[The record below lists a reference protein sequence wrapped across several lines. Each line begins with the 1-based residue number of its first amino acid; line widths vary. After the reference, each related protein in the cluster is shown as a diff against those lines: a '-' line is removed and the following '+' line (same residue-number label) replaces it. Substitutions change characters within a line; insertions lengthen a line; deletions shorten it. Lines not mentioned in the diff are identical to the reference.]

1 MAGNIVDTP
10 TGRSTPGPSPAATVS
25 ATRSPSSSHRIVPA
39 AALQALAPGEQPL
52 SAAARAFN
60 LQLTRVDKL
69 RAQLD
74 ELDTLCQ
81 AHRAERHRWLTPLQ
95 QQRRQQM
102 RALALA
108 LEAHLQGKAL
118 SRLQQE
124 TATEALCALAQT
136 LADEGEADMVA
147 LHDRHSRQTLAQKK
161 QAAADAMR
169 ARLEAALGEPLAG
182 DDEDLSMDELVRAGM
197 ARLREARDEEQARR
211 QARAQARKARKQP
224 GTQQA
229 EAQAQ
234 AADAE
239 TQLRT
244 LFRQL
249 ASALHPD
256 REPDETERVR
266 KTALMSEANTAYARK
281 DLVTLMQIQL
291 RAELAD
297 PTAVSRL
304 ADDRLAALTLLLKQQ
319 VAGLERERAAR
330 QGQLAA
336 EFELPHG
343 QVANPN
349 TLRQHLLSQ
358 VNALELTVADLAQD
372 LAAARDAATLKRW
385 LNAQRERPRPVR
397 ADRDPDDY
405 V

>member
-1 MAGNIVDTP
+1 MSSA
-10 TGRSTPGPSPAATVS
+10 RPA
-25 ATRSPSSSHRIVPA
+25 SSNRVVPA
-39 AALQALAPGEQPL
+39 TALQALAPGEQPL

-69 RAQLD
+69 RAQLA
-74 ELDTLCQ
+74 ELDALGQ
-81 AHRAERHRWLTPLQ
+81 SHRVEQHRWVTPLR
-95 QQRRQQM
+95 QRQRQHM

-108 LEAHLQGKAL
+108 LQAHLQDKAL
-118 SRLQQE
+118 SRVQQA
-124 TATEALCALAQT
+124 TATEALCDLAQALAG
-136 LADEGEADMVA
+136 EGDAEMAA
-147 LHDRHSRQTLAQKK
+147 LHDRHSPQTLAQKK
-161 QAAADAMR
+161 QAAAEAMR

-182 DDEDLSMDELVRAGM
+182 EGEALSAEELVREGL
-197 ARLREARDEEQARR
+197 ARWKAEREAAQVRR
-211 QARAQARKARKQP
+211 QAKAQARKARQKP
-224 GTQQA
+224 GTAQA
-229 EAQAQ
+229 EAQTQ

-256 REPDETERVR
+256 REPDAAERVR

-297 PTAVSRL
+297 PAAVSRL
-304 ADDRLAALTLLLKQQ
+304 ADHRLAALTLLLKQQ

-336 EFELPHG
+336 EFDLPHQ

-349 TLRQHLLSQ
+349 TLKQALLSQ
-358 VNALELTVADLAQD
+358 VAALESAVAQLEQD
-372 LAAARDAATLKRW
+372 LAAAQDVAALKRW
-385 LNAQRERPRPVR
+385 LNRRREAPRPAVQ

>member
-1 MAGNIVDTP
+1 M
-10 TGRSTPGPSPAATVS
+10 PAARNPSRHLVAP
-25 ATRSPSSSHRIVPA
+25 AT
-39 AALQALAPGEQPL
+39 ALQAQAPGEQPL

-69 RAQLD
+69 QAQLA
-74 ELDTLCQ
+74 ELDTLGQ
-81 AHRAERHRWLTPLQ
+81 SHRAERHRWLAPLQ
-95 QQRRQQM
+95 QRQRQHRRTLAQ
-102 RALALA
+102 ALAD
-108 LEAHLQGKAL
+108 HLQGKTL
-118 SRLQQE
+118 SRLQQA
-124 TATEALCALAQT
+124 TATEALCELAQT
-136 LADEGEADMVA
+136 LADEGEADMAA

-161 QAAADAMR
+161 QAAADALR
-169 ARLEAALGEPLAG
+169 ARLEAALGEPLADG
-182 DDEDLSMDELVRAGM
+182 GQALSAEELLREGM
-197 ARLREARDEEQARR
+197 ARWRAAREEEQARR
-211 QARAQARKARKQP
+211 QAKAQARKARQKP
-224 GTQQA
+224 GARQA
-229 EAQAQ
+229 EEQAQ
-234 AADAE
+234 AVDAE

-256 REPDETERVR
+256 REPDEAERVR

-297 PTAVSRL
+297 PAAVSRL

-336 EFELPHG
+336 EFDLPHG

-349 TLRQHLLSQ
+349 TLKQQLLAQ
-358 VNALELTVADLAQD
+358 VAALESAVVQLESDLEQVAEP
-372 LAAARDAATLKRW
+372 ATLKRW
-385 LNAQRERPRPVR
+385 LNRQRETPRP
-397 ADRDPDDY
+397 AGPDRDPDDY
-405 V
+405 L

>member
-1 MAGNIVDTP
+1 MSSA
-10 TGRSTPGPSPAATVS
+10 RS
-25 ATRSPSSSHRIVPA
+25 ATSNRIVPA

-74 ELDTLCQ
+74 ELDALGR
-81 AHRAERHRWLTPLQ
+81 AHRAERHRWFTPLQ

-108 LEAHLQGKAL
+108 LEGHLQGKAL

-124 TATEALCALAQT
+124 TATEALCALAQA
-136 LADEGEADMVA
+136 LAEEGEADMVA

-161 QAAADAMR
+161 LAAADAMR
-169 ARLEAALGEPLAG
+169 ARLEAALGEPLAADG
-182 DDEDLSMDELVRAGM
+182 DELSMDELVRAGM
-197 ARLREARDEEQARR
+197 ARLRAARDEEQARR
-211 QARAQARKARKQP
+211 QAKAQARKARQKAGSRP
-224 GTQQA
+224 A
-229 EAQAQ
+229 EAEAQ
-234 AADAE
+234 AADAD

-256 REPDETERVR
+256 REPDEAERQR

-297 PTAVSRL
+297 PAAVSRL

-336 EFELPHG
+336 EFELPHA

-349 TLRQHLLSQ
+349 TLRQALLAQ
-358 VNALELTVADLAQD
+358 VAGLEAQLAQLEQD
-372 LAAARDAATLKRW
+372 LAAAQDAAALKRW
-385 LNAQRERPRPVR
+385 LNRQREAPRPAR
-397 ADRDPDDY
+397 ADRAPDDY

>member
-1 MAGNIVDTP
+1 M
-10 TGRSTPGPSPAATVS
+10 SS
-25 ATRSPSSSHRIVPA
+25 ARYASSNRVVPA
-39 AALQALAPGEQPL
+39 TALQALAPGEQPL

-74 ELDTLCQ
+74 ELDALGQ
-81 AHRAERHRWLTPLQ
+81 SHRVEQHRWVTPLR
-95 QQRRQQM
+95 QRQRQHM

-108 LEAHLQGKAL
+108 LAAHLQDKAL
-118 SRLQQE
+118 SRVQQA
-124 TATEALCALAQT
+124 TATEALCDLAQALAG
-136 LADEGEADMVA
+136 EGDAEMAA
-147 LHDRHSRQTLAQKK
+147 LHDRHSPQTLAQKK
-161 QAAADAMR
+161 QAAAEAMR
-169 ARLEAALGEPLAG
+169 ARLEAALGEPLGGEGEA
-182 DDEDLSMDELVRAGM
+182 LSAEELVREGL
-197 ARLREARDEEQARR
+197 ARWRAAREEEQARR
-211 QARAQARKARKQP
+211 QAKAQARKARQKP
-224 GTQQA
+224 GTAQA

-297 PTAVSRL
+297 PAAVSRL

-336 EFELPHG
+336 EFDLPHQ

-349 TLRQHLLSQ
+349 TLKQALLSQ
-358 VNALELTVADLAQD
+358 VAALEAQLAQLEHD
-372 LAAARDAATLKRW
+372 LAAAQDITSLKRW
-385 LNAQRERPRPVR
+385 LNRQREAPRPVR

>member
-1 MAGNIVDTP
+1 MSSA
-10 TGRSTPGPSPAATVS
+10 RPA
-25 ATRSPSSSHRIVPA
+25 SSNRVVPA
-39 AALQALAPGEQPL
+39 TALQALAPGEQPL
-52 SAAARAFN
+52 SAVARAFN

-69 RAQLD
+69 RAQLA
-74 ELDTLCQ
+74 ELDALGQ
-81 AHRAERHRWLTPLQ
+81 SHRVEQHRWVTPLR
-95 QQRRQQM
+95 QRQRQHM

-108 LEAHLQGKAL
+108 LQAHLRDKAL
-118 SRLQQE
+118 SRVQQA
-124 TATEALCALAQT
+124 TATEALCDLAQALAG
-136 LADEGEADMVA
+136 EGDAEMAA
-147 LHDRHSRQTLAQKK
+147 LHDRHSPQTLAQKK
-161 QAAADAMR
+161 QAAAEAMR

-182 DDEDLSMDELVRAGM
+182 EGEALSAEELVREGL
-197 ARLREARDEEQARR
+197 ARWKAEREAAQARR
-211 QARAQARKARKQP
+211 QAKAQARKARQKP
-224 GTQQA
+224 GTAQA
-229 EAQAQ
+229 EAQTQ

-256 REPDETERVR
+256 REPDAAERVR

-297 PTAVSRL
+297 PSAVSRL
-304 ADDRLAALTLLLKQQ
+304 ADHRLAALTLLLKQQ

-336 EFELPHG
+336 EFDLPHQ

-349 TLRQHLLSQ
+349 TLKQALLSQ
-358 VNALELTVADLAQD
+358 VAALESAVAQLEQD
-372 LAAARDAATLKRW
+372 LAAAQDVAALKRW
-385 LNAQRERPRPVR
+385 LNRRREAPRPAVQ

>member
-1 MAGNIVDTP
+1 
-10 TGRSTPGPSPAATVS
+10 VS
-25 ATRSPSSSHRIVPA
+25 SARKPSSSNLVA
-39 AALQALAPGEQPL
+39 AATALQALAPGEQPL

-74 ELDTLCQ
+74 ELDALGH

-108 LEAHLQGKAL
+108 LDAHLQGKAL
-118 SRLQQE
+118 SRLQQD
-124 TATEALCALAQT
+124 TATDALCALAQA
-136 LADEGEADMVA
+136 LADEGETDMVA
-147 LHDRHSRQTLAQKK
+147 LHDRHSRLTLAQKK
-161 QAAADAMR
+161 QAAAEALR

-182 DDEDLSMDELVRAGM
+182 SDEALSADELVREGL
-197 ARLREARDEEQARR
+197 ARWRAAREEEQARR
-211 QARAQARKARKQP
+211 QAKAQARKARQKAGSRP
-224 GTQQA
+224 A
-229 EAQAQ
+229 EAEAQ

-256 REPDETERVR
+256 REPDEAERR
-266 KTALMSEANTAYARK
+266 HKTALMSEANTAYARK

-297 PTAVSRL
+297 PAAVSRL

-349 TLRQHLLSQ
+349 TLKQALLSQ
-358 VNALELTVADLAQD
+358 VAALEAQVAQLEQDLAQVQD
-372 LAAARDAATLKRW
+372 TPGLKRW
-385 LNAQRERPRPVR
+385 LNRQREAPRPVR

>member
-1 MAGNIVDTP
+1 MSAS
-10 TGRSTPGPSPAATVS
+10 RSPA
-25 ATRSPSSSHRIVPA
+25 SPNRIVPA
-39 AALQALAPGEQPL
+39 TALQALAPGEQPL

-74 ELDTLCQ
+74 ELDTLGQ
-81 AHRAERHRWLTPLQ
+81 SHRAERHRWLAPLQ
-95 QQRRQQM
+95 RQRRQQM
-102 RALALA
+102 RALTLA
-108 LEAHLQGKAL
+108 LESHLQGKAL
-118 SRLQQE
+118 SRLQQD
-124 TATEALCALAQT
+124 TATDALCTLAQT
-136 LADEGEADMVA
+136 LADEGEPDMVA

-161 QAAADAMR
+161 RAAADAMR
-169 ARLEAALGEPLAG
+169 ARLEDALGEPLAG
-182 DDEDLSMDELVRAGM
+182 DDEDLSMAELVRAGM
-197 ARLREARDEEQARR
+197 ARLRAARDEEQARR
-211 QARAQARKARKQP
+211 QAKAQARKARKQP
-224 GTQQA
+224 GAQQA
-229 EAQAQ
+229 ETQTQ

-239 TQLRT
+239 VQLRT

-256 REPDETERVR
+256 REPDEAERLR

-297 PTAVSRL
+297 PAAVSRL

-330 QGQLAA
+330 QAQLAA
-336 EFELPHG
+336 EFDLPPG

-349 TLRQHLLSQ
+349 TLRQQLVRTVSE
-358 VNALELTVADLAQD
+358 LESTVARLEQDLAQVQ
-372 LAAARDAATLKRW
+372 APAGLKRW
-385 LNAQRERPRPVR
+385 LNRLREAPPGGGDTGR
-397 ADRDPDDY
+397 A
-405 V
+405 

>member
-1 MAGNIVDTP
+1 M
-10 TGRSTPGPSPAATVS
+10 SS
-25 ATRSPSSSHRIVPA
+25 ARKTSSSSLVAPA

-69 RAQLD
+69 QAQLD
-74 ELDTLCQ
+74 ELDVLGQ
-81 AHRAERHRWLTPLQ
+81 SHRTERYRWLAPLQ
-95 QQRRQQM
+95 QQRRQHM
-102 RALALA
+102 RSLALA
-108 LEAHLQGKAL
+108 LEGHLQGKAL
-118 SRLQQE
+118 SRLQQD
-124 TATEALCALAQT
+124 TATDALCALAQA
-136 LADEGEADMVA
+136 LADEGEPDMEA
-147 LHDRHSRQTLAQKK
+147 LHDLHSRQTLAQKK

-169 ARLEAALGEPLAG
+169 ARLEAALGEPLAVDG
-182 DDEDLSMDELVRAGM
+182 EDLSMDELVREGM
-197 ARLREARDEEQARR
+197 ARWRAARKEEQARR
-211 QARAQARKARKQP
+211 QAKAQARKARQKP

-229 EAQAQ
+229 EAQTQ

-256 REPDETERVR
+256 REPDETERAR

-297 PTAVSRL
+297 PAAVLRL

-349 TLRQHLLSQ
+349 TFRQHLLSQ
-358 VNALELTVADLAQD
+358 VSALESTVADLAQD
-372 LAAARDAATLKRW
+372 LAQVQDVAGLKRW
-385 LNAQRERPRPVR
+385 LNRQREAQRPVR

>member
-1 MAGNIVDTP
+1 M
-10 TGRSTPGPSPAATVS
+10 PAART
-25 ATRSPSSSHRIVPA
+25 PSQNLVAPA
-39 AALQALAPGEQPL
+39 AALQAQAPGEQPL

-69 RAQLD
+69 QAQLA
-74 ELDTLCQ
+74 ELDALGQ
-81 AHRAERHRWLTPLQ
+81 SHRTERHRWLAPLA
-95 QQRRQQM
+95 QRQRQHR

-108 LEAHLQGKAL
+108 LDAHLQGKAL
-118 SRLQQE
+118 SRLQQT
-124 TATEALCALAQT
+124 TAAEALCALAQT
-136 LADEGEADMVA
+136 LAEEGEADMAA

-161 QAAADAMR
+161 QAAADALR
-169 ARLEAALGEPLAG
+169 ARLEAALGEPLADG
-182 DDEDLSMDELVRAGM
+182 GQALSAEELLREGM
-197 ARLREARDEEQARR
+197 ARWRAAREEEQARR
-211 QARAQARKARKQP
+211 QAKARARKARQKP
-224 GTQQA
+224 GARQA
-229 EAQAQ
+229 EEQAQ
-234 AADAE
+234 AIDAE

-256 REPDETERVR
+256 REPDEAERLR

-297 PTAVSRL
+297 PAAVSRL

-349 TLRQHLLSQ
+349 TLRQQLLAQ
-358 VNALELTVADLAQD
+358 VAALESAVAQLERDLEQVAEP
-372 LAAARDAATLKRW
+372 AALKRW
-385 LNAQRERPRPVR
+385 LNRQREAPRP
-397 ADRDPDDY
+397 AGPDRDPDDY

>member
-1 MAGNIVDTP
+1 VSFA
-10 TGRSTPGPSPAATVS
+10 RPA
-25 ATRSPSSSHRIVPA
+25 SSNRVVPA
-39 AALQALAPGEQPL
+39 TALQALAPGEQPL

-69 RAQLD
+69 RAQLA
-74 ELDTLCQ
+74 ELDALGQ
-81 AHRAERHRWLTPLQ
+81 SHRVEQHRWVTPLR
-95 QQRRQQM
+95 QRQRQHM

-108 LEAHLQGKAL
+108 LQAHLQDKAL
-118 SRLQQE
+118 SRVQQA
-124 TATEALCALAQT
+124 TATEALCDLAQV
-136 LADEGEADMVA
+136 LAGEGDAEMAA
-147 LHDRHSRQTLAQKK
+147 LHDRHSPQTLAQKK
-161 QAAADAMR
+161 QAAAEAMR

-182 DDEDLSMDELVRAGM
+182 EGEALSAEELVREGL
-197 ARLREARDEEQARR
+197 ARWKAEREAAQARR
-211 QARAQARKARKQP
+211 QAKAQARKARQKP
-224 GTQQA
+224 GTAQA
-229 EAQAQ
+229 EAQTQ

-256 REPDETERVR
+256 REPDAAERVR

-297 PTAVSRL
+297 PAAVSRL
-304 ADDRLAALTLLLKQQ
+304 ADHRLAALTLLLKQQ

-336 EFELPHG
+336 EFDLPHQ

-349 TLRQHLLSQ
+349 TLKQALLSQ
-358 VNALELTVADLAQD
+358 VAALESAVAQLEQD
-372 LAAARDAATLKRW
+372 LAAAQDVAALKRW
-385 LNAQRERPRPVR
+385 LNRRREAPRPAVQ

>member
-1 MAGNIVDTP
+1 M
-10 TGRSTPGPSPAATVS
+10 S
-25 ATRSPSSSHRIVPA
+25 ATRSSSSSHRIVPA

-81 AHRAERHRWLTPLQ
+81 SHRAERHRWLAPLQ
-95 QQRRQQM
+95 RQRRQQM

-124 TATEALCALAQT
+124 TATEALCALAQA
-136 LADEGEADMVA
+136 LAEEGEADMVA

-169 ARLEAALGEPLAG
+169 ARLEAALGEPLAADG
-182 DDEDLSMDELVRAGM
+182 DELSMDELVRAGM
-197 ARLREARDEEQARR
+197 ARLRAARDEEQARR
-211 QARAQARKARKQP
+211 QAKAQARKARQKAGSRP
-224 GTQQA
+224 A
-229 EAQAQ
+229 EAEAQ
-234 AADAE
+234 AADAD

-336 EFELPHG
+336 EFELPHA

-349 TLRQHLLSQ
+349 TLRQALLAQ
-358 VNALELTVADLAQD
+358 VAGLEAQLAQLEQD
-372 LAAARDAATLKRW
+372 LAAAQDAAALKRW
-385 LNAQRERPRPVR
+385 LNRQREAPRPAR

>member
-1 MAGNIVDTP
+1 M
-10 TGRSTPGPSPAATVS
+10 PAARNPSRHLVAP
-25 ATRSPSSSHRIVPA
+25 AT
-39 AALQALAPGEQPL
+39 ALQAQAPGEQPL

-69 RAQLD
+69 QAQLA
-74 ELDTLCQ
+74 ELDVLGQT
-81 AHRAERHRWLTPLQ
+81 HRVERHRWLSPLQ
-95 QQRRQQM
+95 QRQRQHR

-108 LEAHLQGKAL
+108 LDVQLQGKAL
-118 SRLQQE
+118 SRLQQT

-161 QAAADAMR
+161 QAAADALR
-169 ARLEAALGEPLAG
+169 ARLEAALGEPLADG
-182 DDEDLSMDELVRAGM
+182 GQALSAEELLREGM
-197 ARLREARDEEQARR
+197 ARWRAAREEEQARR
-211 QARAQARKARKQP
+211 QAKAQARKARQKP
-224 GTQQA
+224 GARQA
-229 EAQAQ
+229 EEQAQ
-234 AADAE
+234 AVDAE

-256 REPDETERVR
+256 REPDEAERVR

-297 PTAVSRL
+297 PAAVSRL

-349 TLRQHLLSQ
+349 TLRQQLQAQ
-358 VNALELTVADLAQD
+358 VAALESAVAQLESDLEQVAEP
-372 LAAARDAATLKRW
+372 AALKRW
-385 LNAQRERPRPVR
+385 LNRQREAPRP
-397 ADRDPDDY
+397 AGPDRDPDDY
-405 V
+405 L

>member
-1 MAGNIVDTP
+1 MSSARP
-10 TGRSTPGPSPAATVS
+10 PAS
-25 ATRSPSSSHRIVPA
+25 NRIVPA
-39 AALQALAPGEQPL
+39 TALQALAPGEQPL

-69 RAQLD
+69 RAQLA
-74 ELDTLCQ
+74 ELDMLGQ
-81 AHRAERHRWLTPLQ
+81 SHRVEQHRWLTPLR
-95 QQRRQQM
+95 QRQRQHM
-102 RALALA
+102 RDLALTLA
-108 LEAHLQGKAL
+108 AHLQDKAL
-118 SRLQQE
+118 SRVQQA
-124 TATEALCALAQT
+124 TATEALCEQAQALADDGD
-136 LADEGEADMVA
+136 AEMAA
-147 LHDRHSRQTLAQKK
+147 LHDRHSPQTLAQKK
-161 QAAADAMR
+161 QAAADALR
-169 ARLEAALGEPLAG
+169 ERLEAALGEPLAG
-182 DDEDLSMDELVRAGM
+182 EGETLTADELVREGL
-197 ARLREARDEEQARR
+197 ARWQAEREAAQERR
-211 QARAQARKARKQP
+211 QAKAQARKARQKP
-224 GTQQA
+224 GTAQA
-229 EAQAQ
+229 EAQTQ

-256 REPDETERVR
+256 REPDEAERVR

-297 PTAVSRL
+297 PAAVSRL

-336 EFELPHG
+336 EFDLPHP

-349 TLRQHLLSQ
+349 TLKQALLSQ
-358 VNALELTVADLAQD
+358 VAALEEAVAQLEQD
-372 LAAARDAATLKRW
+372 LAAAQDVASFKRW
-385 LNAQRERPRPVR
+385 LNRRREAPRPVTR

>member
-1 MAGNIVDTP
+1 MSSARKTSSSNLVA
-10 TGRSTPGPSPAATVS
+10 PAAT
-25 ATRSPSSSHRIVPA
+25 
-39 AALQALAPGEQPL
+39 LQALAPGEQPL

-74 ELDTLCQ
+74 ELDVLGQ
-81 AHRAERHRWLTPLQ
+81 AHRTERHRWLSPLKR
-95 QQRRQQM
+95 QQREQM

-108 LEAHLQGKAL
+108 LEGHLQGKAL
-118 SRLQQE
+118 SRLQQD

-136 LADEGEADMVA
+136 LADEGETDMVV

-169 ARLEAALGEPLAG
+169 ARLEAALGEPLVADG
-182 DDEDLSMDELVRAGM
+182 DELSMDELVRAGM

-211 QARAQARKARKQP
+211 QARAQARKARRQP

-229 EAQAQ
+229 EAQ

-256 REPDETERVR
+256 REPDEAERQR

-297 PTAVSRL
+297 PAAVSRL

-330 QGQLAA
+330 QAQLAA
-336 EFELPHG
+336 EFELPPG

-349 TLRQHLLSQ
+349 TLRQQLLNQ
-358 VNALELTVADLAQD
+358 VAALESSVARLTQD
-372 LAAARDAATLKRW
+372 LDQVQEPAGLKRW
-385 LNAQRERPRPVR
+385 LNRLRETR
-397 ADRDPDDY
+397 AGDGDPGWN
-405 V
+405 

>member
-1 MAGNIVDTP
+1 MSSA
-10 TGRSTPGPSPAATVS
+10 RPA
-25 ATRSPSSSHRIVPA
+25 SSNRVVPA
-39 AALQALAPGEQPL
+39 TALQALAPGEQPL

-69 RAQLD
+69 RAQLA
-74 ELDTLCQ
+74 ELDALGQ
-81 AHRAERHRWLTPLQ
+81 SHRVEQHRWVTPLR
-95 QQRRQQM
+95 QRQRQHM

-108 LEAHLQGKAL
+108 LQAHLQDKAL
-118 SRLQQE
+118 SRVQQA
-124 TATEALCALAQT
+124 TATEALCDLAQALAG
-136 LADEGEADMVA
+136 EGDAEMAA
-147 LHDRHSRQTLAQKK
+147 LHDRHSPQTLAQKK
-161 QAAADAMR
+161 QAAAEAMR

-182 DDEDLSMDELVRAGM
+182 EGEALSAEELVREGL
-197 ARLREARDEEQARR
+197 ARWKAEREAAQARR
-211 QARAQARKARKQP
+211 QAKAQARKARQKP
-224 GTQQA
+224 GTAQA
-229 EAQAQ
+229 EAQTQ

-256 REPDETERVR
+256 REPDAAERVR

-297 PTAVSRL
+297 PAAVSRL
-304 ADDRLAALTLLLKQQ
+304 ADHRLAALTLLLKQQ

-336 EFELPHG
+336 EFDLPHQ

-349 TLRQHLLSQ
+349 TLKQALLSQ
-358 VNALELTVADLAQD
+358 VAALESAVAQLEQD
-372 LAAARDAATLKRW
+372 LAAAQDVAALKRW
-385 LNAQRERPRPVR
+385 LNRRREAPRPAVQ

>member
-10 TGRSTPGPSPAATVS
+10 AGPSLAPFNTPPLAVS
-25 ATRSPSSSHRIVPA
+25 TTRAHLTNAVAPA

-69 RAQLD
+69 KAQLD
-74 ELDTLCQ
+74 ELETLGQ
-81 AHRAERHRWLTPLQ
+81 SHRAERHRWLAPLKQ
-95 QQRRQQM
+95 TRRQHM
-102 RALALA
+102 RTLALA
-108 LEAHLQGKAL
+108 LEGHLQGKAL

-124 TATEALCALAQT
+124 TATEALCALAQA
-136 LADEGEADMVA
+136 LADEGETDMVA

-169 ARLEAALGEPLAG
+169 ARLEAALGEPLAVDG
-182 DDEDLSMDELVRAGM
+182 DDLSMDELVRA
-197 ARLREARDEEQARR
+197 ARDEEQARR
-211 QARAQARKARKQP
+211 QAKAQARKARKQP

-229 EAQAQ
+229 AALTQ

-256 REPDETERVR
+256 REPDETERRR

-297 PTAVSRL
+297 PAAVSRL

-336 EFELPHG
+336 EFDLPHG

-349 TLRQHLLSQ
+349 TLRQALLSQ
-358 VNALELTVADLAQD
+358 VAGLEAQVAQLEQD
-372 LAAARDAATLKRW
+372 LAAAQDVAALKRW
-385 LNAQRERPRPVR
+385 LNRQREAPRPVR

-405 V
+405 L

>member
-10 TGRSTPGPSPAATVS
+10 AGPSLAPLNTPPIAVS
-25 ATRSPSSSHRIVPA
+25 PTRAHLTNAVAPA

-69 RAQLD
+69 KAQLD
-74 ELDTLCQ
+74 ELETLGQ
-81 AHRAERHRWLTPLQ
+81 AHRGERHRWLAPLQ
-95 QQRRQQM
+95 QTRRQHM
-102 RALALA
+102 RTLALA
-108 LEAHLQGKAL
+108 LEGHLQGKAL

-124 TATEALCALAQT
+124 TASEALCALAQI
-136 LADEGEADMVA
+136 LADEGETDMVA

-161 QAAADAMR
+161 QAAADALRM
-169 ARLEAALGEPLAG
+169 RLEAALGEPLANDG
-182 DDEDLSMDELVRAGM
+182 DDLSMDELVRA
-197 ARLREARDEEQARR
+197 ARDEEQARR
-211 QARAQARKARKQP
+211 QAKAQARKARKQP

-229 EAQAQ
+229 AALTQ

-256 REPDETERVR
+256 REPDETERRR

-297 PTAVSRL
+297 PAAVSRL

-336 EFELPHG
+336 EFDLPHG

-349 TLRQHLLSQ
+349 TLRQALLSQ
-358 VNALELTVADLAQD
+358 VAVLEAQLAQLEQD
-372 LAAARDAATLKRW
+372 LAAAQDVAALKRW
-385 LNAQRERPRPVR
+385 LNRQREAPRPVR

-405 V
+405 L

>member
-1 MAGNIVDTP
+1 MSFA
-10 TGRSTPGPSPAATVS
+10 RPA
-25 ATRSPSSSHRIVPA
+25 SSNRVVPA
-39 AALQALAPGEQPL
+39 TALQALAPGEQPL

-69 RAQLD
+69 RAQLA
-74 ELDTLCQ
+74 ELDALGQ
-81 AHRAERHRWLTPLQ
+81 SHRVEQHRWVTPLR
-95 QQRRQQM
+95 QRQRQHM

-108 LEAHLQGKAL
+108 LQAHLQDKAL
-118 SRLQQE
+118 SRVQQA
-124 TATEALCALAQT
+124 TATEALCDLAQV
-136 LADEGEADMVA
+136 LAGEGDAEMAA
-147 LHDRHSRQTLAQKK
+147 LHDRHSPQTLAQKK
-161 QAAADAMR
+161 QAAAEAMR

-182 DDEDLSMDELVRAGM
+182 EGEALSAEELVREGL
-197 ARLREARDEEQARR
+197 ARWKAEREAAQARR
-211 QARAQARKARKQP
+211 QAKAQARKARQKP
-224 GTQQA
+224 GTAQA
-229 EAQAQ
+229 EAQTQ

-256 REPDETERVR
+256 REPDAAERVR

-297 PTAVSRL
+297 PAAVSRL
-304 ADDRLAALTLLLKQQ
+304 ADHRLAALTLLLKQQ

-336 EFELPHG
+336 EFDLPHQ

-349 TLRQHLLSQ
+349 TLKQALLSQ
-358 VNALELTVADLAQD
+358 VAALESAVAQLEQD
-372 LAAARDAATLKRW
+372 LAAAQDVAALKRW
-385 LNAQRERPRPVR
+385 LNRRREAPRPALQ

>member
-1 MAGNIVDTP
+1 M
-10 TGRSTPGPSPAATVS
+10 SPARS
-25 ATRSPSSSHRIVPA
+25 ASSNRVVPA
-39 AALQALAPGEQPL
+39 TALQALAPGEQPL

-60 LQLTRVDKL
+60 LQLGRVDKL

-74 ELDTLCQ
+74 ELDALGQ
-81 AHRAERHRWLTPLQ
+81 SHRVERHRWLAPLQ

-108 LEAHLQGKAL
+108 LDGHLQGKAL
-118 SRLQQE
+118 SRLQQD
-124 TATEALCALAQT
+124 TAAEAVCALAQT

-161 QAAADAMR
+161 QAAADALR
-169 ARLEAALGEPLAG
+169 ARLEAALGEPLADG
-182 DDEDLSMDELVRAGM
+182 DEALSADELVREGL
-197 ARLREARDEEQARR
+197 ARWRAAREEAQARR
-211 QARAQARKARKQP
+211 QAKAQARKARKRP
-224 GTQQA
+224 SAQQA
-229 EAQAQ
+229 EALTQ

-256 REPDETERVR
+256 REPDEAERLR

-297 PTAVSRL
+297 PAAVSRL

-330 QGQLAA
+330 QGQLAG

-349 TLRQHLLSQ
+349 TLRQHLLAE
-358 VNALELTVADLAQD
+358 VAALEAQVAQLGQD
-372 LAAARDAATLKRW
+372 LAAVQDVATLKRW
-385 LNAQRERPRPVR
+385 LNRQREAPRPGR

>member
-1 MAGNIVDTP
+1 M
-10 TGRSTPGPSPAATVS
+10 PGPSPAAVS

-39 AALQALAPGEQPL
+39 TALQALAPDEQPL

-60 LQLTRVDKL
+60 LQLSRVDKL

-74 ELDTLCQ
+74 ELDALGQ
-81 AHRAERHRWLTPLQ
+81 EHRAERHRWLSPLQ
-95 QQRRQQM
+95 RQRRERM

-108 LEAHLQGKAL
+108 LEGHLQGKAL

-147 LHDRHSRQTLAQKK
+147 LHDRHSRQSLAQKK

-229 EAQAQ
+229 EAQA
-234 AADAE
+234 ADAE

-256 REPDETERVR
+256 REPDETERQR

-297 PTAVSRL
+297 PAAVSRL

-336 EFELPHG
+336 EFELPPG

-349 TLRQHLLSQ
+349 TLRQQLLNQ
-358 VNALELTVADLAQD
+358 VGVLEAAVARLAQD
-372 LAAARDAATLKRW
+372 LAQVQEPAGLKRW
-385 LNAQRERPRPVR
+385 LNRLRETPRPG
-397 ADRDPDDY
+397 DGDPGW

>member
-1 MAGNIVDTP
+1 M
-10 TGRSTPGPSPAATVS
+10 PAARNPSRHLVAP
-25 ATRSPSSSHRIVPA
+25 AT
-39 AALQALAPGEQPL
+39 ALQAQAPGEQPL

-69 RAQLD
+69 QAQLA
-74 ELDTLCQ
+74 ELDTLGQ
-81 AHRAERHRWLTPLQ
+81 SHRTERHRWLAPLQ
-95 QQRRQQM
+95 LRQRQHR
-102 RALALA
+102 RTLALA

-118 SRLQQE
+118 SRLQQA

-136 LADEGEADMVA
+136 LADEGEADMAA

-161 QAAADAMR
+161 QAAADALR
-169 ARLEAALGEPLAG
+169 ARLEAALGEPLADG
-182 DDEDLSMDELVRAGM
+182 GQALSAEELLREGM
-197 ARLREARDEEQARR
+197 ARWRAAREEEQARR
-211 QARAQARKARKQP
+211 QAKAQARKARQKP
-224 GTQQA
+224 GARQA
-229 EAQAQ
+229 EEQAQ
-234 AADAE
+234 AVDAE

-256 REPDETERVR
+256 REPDETERQR

-297 PTAVSRL
+297 PAAVSRL

-336 EFELPHG
+336 EFDLPHG

-349 TLRQHLLSQ
+349 TLKQQLLAQ
-358 VNALELTVADLAQD
+358 VAALESAVAQLESDLEQVAEP
-372 LAAARDAATLKRW
+372 ATLKRW
-385 LNAQRERPRPVR
+385 LNRQRETPRP
-397 ADRDPDDY
+397 AGPDRDPDDY